1 MPTIIINKDPN
12 LELMLSNNEFQIN
25 FDSNALT
32 SFLMI
37 HLILFLFLYSVIK
50 TMVLSP
56 GDISLELSNEIGFEA
71 IKNFKVFK
79 EKPKN
84 LNIFRHDLITKN
96 LFEESGV
103 LESENKEN
111 ESDDEANSPTLFNF
125 EQMIENKIF
134 FDANKNVIDSL
145 SQLSINEDDFFNFLK
160 DNYKFCF
167 QCRKFRPPRSYHC
180 KECNRCILK
189 MDHHCEWLHTC
200 IGLQNYK
207 YFFNTIFYGSC
218 LFLAMLITYFNYARE
233 AIFNQSIKIFYSYF
247 IILVFL
253 IMMVIFIR
261 LIGLLILHMTL
272 ILTGR
277 TAREFFKNEKGA
289 QLRRYDMG
297 YCENLKITFG
307 ENKLYWFLPI

>member
-1 MPTIIINKDPN
+1 
-12 LELMLSNNEFQIN
+12 
-25 FDSNALT
+25 
-32 SFLMI
+32 
-37 HLILFLFLYSVIK
+37 
-50 TMVLSP
+50 MVLSP
-56 GDISLELSNEIGFEA
+56 GDVSLELSNEIGFEA

-84 LNIFRHDLITKN
+84 LNILRPELITKKI
-96 LFEESGV
+96 FEESGV
-103 LESENKEN
+103 LESENNEN
-111 ESDDEANSPTLFNF
+111 ESENESNSPPLFNF

-145 SQLSINEDDFFNFLK
+145 SQLRINEEDFFYFLK

-167 QCRKFRPPRSYHC
+167 QCRKFRPSRSYHC
-180 KECNRCILK
+180 KECNKCILK

-200 IGLQNYK
+200 VGLQNYK
-207 YFFNTIFYGSC
+207 YFFNMILYGSC
-218 LFLAMLITYFNYARE
+218 LFLTMLITYFNYARE
-233 AIFNQSIKIFYSYF
+233 TIFNQSINIFYSYF
-247 IILVFL
+247 IILIFL
-253 IMMVIFIR
+253 IMLVIFIR
-261 LIGLLILHMTL
+261 LLGLLLLHTTL

-297 YCENLKITFG
+297 YCENLKKALG